1 MTSKVVHSSP
11 LLSLEETAS
20 YLGMSKSW
28 CYQHLKKYCP
38 YEKIGGALK
47 YLKEDLDRFIES
59 QRCMPLDAR
68 DVRSFVGLGE
78 DNGKTI
84 LQKK

>member
-1 MTSKVVHSSP
+1 MKSEGVHNSP

-20 YLGMSKSW
+20 YLRMSKSW
-28 CYQHLKKYCP
+28 CYQNLKKFCP
-38 YEKIGGALK
+38 RVKIGGALK
-47 YLKEDLDRFIES
+47 FRKEDLDQFIES

>member
-11 LLSLEETAS
+11 LLSPEETAS

-28 CYQHLKKYCP
+28 CYQHLKKFCP
-38 YEKIGGALK
+38 HVKIGGALK
-47 YLKEDLDRFIES
+47 YRKEDLDQFIES

-68 DVRSFVGLGE
+68 DVHSFVGLGE
-78 DNGKTI
+78 DNG
-84 LQKK
+84 